1 MNMAVAYQRDR
12 EPRRR
17 SHERVETA
25 RVQVRTK
32 SRPRHLAVSARGMLV
47 MVIVSSLLFCVLVG
61 LIYIKYLIADT
72 QLNINTITE
81 QIHESSNEQT
91 RLEERLDRA
100 KSIQVI
106 MDRAAELGM
115 SQPTE
120 GQILYVQFP
129 QDGGGESMALESG
142 K

>member
-61 LIYIKYLIADT
+61 LIYIKYLIR
-72 QLNINTITE
+72 
-81 QIHESSNEQT
+81 SRS
-91 RLEERLDRA
+91 
-100 KSIQVI
+100 KS
-106 MDRAAELGM
+106 MKAAM
-115 SQPTE
+115 SRPVWRKGSTAPKA
-120 GQILYVQFP
+120 FR
-129 QDGGGESMALESG
+129 
-142 K
+142 

>member
-81 QIHESSNEQT
+81 QIHESSNEHPFRRKPQPSGSQAGKSCWDEKSFPRHLRRRVGSKKSC
-91 RLEERLDRA
+91 RLLFRRL
-100 KSIQVI
+100 
-106 MDRAAELGM
+106 
-115 SQPTE
+115 
-120 GQILYVQFP
+120 
-129 QDGGGESMALESG
+129 
-142 K
+142 